1 MNEDVY
7 YLLRDCLHRM
17 PGGFPEAPDGLE
29 LKVLRKLF
37 TPEQAGIFVKLGRE
51 PEDAA
56 AIARRC
62 GVDEAGLAPQL
73 EEMARRGLAFR
84 VRAADG
90 KPLYKA
96 YQFFVGIVDAQVHK
110 MDRELAELIDA
121 YLPYVGM
128 LNVEFE
134 TKQMR
139 VVPVERSIKTKA
151 SVETYERMRDMVR
164 DDHLIAVTDCMCRQM
179 AGLKGSECRH
189 SHETCLAFGAHAQYY
204 LDNGIAR
211 RLSRGELMKL
221 LDDAERWGL
230 VIQSSNAKD
239 LSIVCL
245 CCPCCC
251 GILKGLQVIPMSLMF
266 VNSTCRS
273 MIDAESCS
281 GCGACLDRC
290 PVNALQE
297 LDGRCEVL
305 PEKCIGCGLCVSAC
319 PVECI
324 SLVDK
329 EGGKVPLKDL
339 PELLDTISKERGLL

>member
-1 MNEDVY
+1 MSDDVY
-7 YLLRDCLHRM
+7 CLLREYLHNM

-29 LKVLRKLF
+29 IKVLKKLF
-37 TPEQAGIFVKLGRE
+37 TPEEAGIFVKLSKE
-51 PEDAA
+51 PEEVS

-62 GVDEAGLAPQL
+62 GTDEAVLAPQL
-73 EEMARRGLAFR
+73 ETMARKGLVFR
-84 VRAADG
+84 VRAGG
-90 KPLYKA
+90 KALYKA

-110 MDRELAELIDA
+110 MDVELANLIDE

-128 LNVEFE
+128 LGVEIE

-139 VVPVERSIKTKA
+139 VVPVEKSIKTKA

-164 DDHLIAVTDCMCRQM
+164 DDHLIAVTDCMCRQL
-179 AGLKGSECRH
+179 AGLKGNACRH

-211 RLSRGELMKL
+211 QISKDELMKL
-221 LDDAERWGL
+221 LDHAEQLGL
-230 VIQSSNAKD
+230 VIQSSNTQE

-266 VNSTCRS
+266 VNSTCQS
-273 MIDAESCS
+273 VIDAEKCS
-281 GCGACLDRC
+281 GCGICLDRC
-290 PVNALQE
+290 PVNAVQE
-297 LDGRCEVL
+297 LDGGYEIL

-319 PVECI
+319 PADSI
-324 SLVDK
+324 TLVNK
-329 EGGKVPLKDL
+329 AQGKVPFKDL
-339 PELLDTISKERGLL
+339 PELLNTISKERGLI